1 MSAKTNEIYHDI
13 IQRYTDQPAVL
24 PDDVR
29 ALVESE
35 NGGGARG
42 VIQLYAMVDLD
53 ASMRLTEAWLC
64 LGQEF
69 VALAKRSA
77 EGSLG
82 CRSLSRGDIKH
93 VREIPGLSCT
103 QVIMEANSESPP
115 LMHIYFSHRQK
126 QAISGIV
133 FMLRHALEGGALEPK
148 GDADD
153 NYAEAVATP
162 VRKAQASVSTS
173 SSSVFIRLL
182 SYLKPYSKQ
191 LVIGTL
197 AAIAMTVCQLL
208 PPFLTGKIIDD
219 VINPFSD
226 SSITWDEAQN
236 MGWAILG
243 GIALVV
249 VLRELFLWIRLKY
262 MAVIGELVA
271 RDLRRDIYAH
281 LHRLSMGYFSSKR
294 TGSLISRVSSDTDRI
309 WDFVAFGVVEASV
322 SALMLLGLSTMLIVL
337 DWKLGLLMVAPLPAI
352 FLLIFFNGK
361 IMHSRFLRIW
371 RKWSDMTAV
380 LSDTIPGMRV
390 VLAFDQSKRERVRF
404 NKENDAVF
412 VEAERL
418 NKVWTVFWP
427 VLIFLIQS
435 MGILV
440 WAFAL
445 PRLIGKSP
453 TSEPTLTI
461 GVFVSFLVYLGLFF
475 YPIEIFAQLSRMVNR
490 ALSSAHR
497 IFEVLDT
504 EPEIVNA
511 PKTAQLTP
519 MLGNVSFDQV
529 TFGYDPVRLILKGVS
544 FEIHQGE
551 FIGLVGPS
559 GSGKSTIF
567 NLLSRF
573 YDVTSGSVKID
584 GIDVRELDL
593 GNMRKQ
599 IGIVMQDPFL
609 FHGTILENIRY
620 GLSEASPGD
629 VVAAA
634 KSANAHDFIC
644 KLPNAYDT
652 IVGER
657 GHTLSGGERQR
668 VSIARAILHDPRVL
682 LLDEATSAVDTETE
696 QKIQDAIDHL
706 TENRTVIAIAHRLS
720 TLRRADR
727 LLVMEDGRLA
737 EQGTHEELVALEN
750 GIYKNLYT
758 LQREM
763 HKSYVL

>member
-1 MSAKTNEIYHDI
+1 MSSKTNEMYRDI
-13 IQRYTDQPAVL
+13 VDRYTDQPINLPKAVR
-24 PDDVR
+24 D
-29 ALVESE
+29 LVESQH
-35 NGGGARG
+35 GAG
-42 VIQLYAMVDLD
+42 PGSVIQLYALIDLD
-53 ASMRLTEAWLC
+53 AGMRLGESWLC
-64 LGQEF
+64 LGPDYVAF
-69 VALAKRSA
+69 VKLKDAGELVVRSFP
-77 EGSLG
+77 
-82 CRSLSRGDIKH
+82 RSEIQY

-103 QVIMEANSESPP
+103 QLILEADPDSPP
-115 LMHIYFSHRQK
+115 LLHVHYSHRQK
-126 QAISGIV
+126 QSVSGIV
-133 FMLRHALEGGALEPK
+133 FLLRQALEGGTIQPETDP
-148 GDADD
+148 DEH
-153 NYAEAVATP
+153 YAESVGTP

-173 SSSVFIRLL
+173 GSSVFIRLL
-182 SYLKPYSKQ
+182 SYLKPYKKQ
-191 LVIGTL
+191 LVVGIV
-197 AAIAMTVCQLL
+197 AAIIMTVCQLF
-208 PPFLTGKIIDD
+208 PPYLTGRIIDD
-219 VINPFSD
+219 VINPFADGKLDWS
-226 SSITWDEAQN
+226 EAKTL
-236 MGWAILG
+236 GWILIANIAI
-243 GIALVV
+243 VV
-249 VLRELFLWIRLKY
+249 VLREFFLWIRLKF
-262 MAVIGELVA
+262 MAVIGDLVA
-271 RDLRRDIYAH
+271 RDLRRDVYGH
-281 LHRLSMGYFSSKR
+281 LHRLSLGYFSSKR

-322 SALMLLGLSTMLIVL
+322 SALLLVGLSSMLIIL

-352 FLLIFFNGK
+352 FLLIYFNGK
-361 IMHSRFLRIW
+361 VMHSRFLRIW

-390 VLAFDQSKRERVRF
+390 VQAFDQSNRERSRF
-404 NKENDAVF
+404 DKENEAVF

-418 NKVWTVFWP
+418 NKVWTIFWP
-427 VLIFLIQS
+427 VLIFLIQL
-435 MGILV
+435 MGVLV
-440 WAFAL
+440 WMFAL
-445 PRLIGKSP
+445 PRLIGSGP
-453 TSEPTLTI
+453 GSQPSLTV

-504 EPEIVNA
+504 EPEIVDPPEPVA
-511 PKTAQLTP
+511 LSP
-519 MLGNVSFDQV
+519 MMGNISFSQV

-559 GSGKSTIF
+559 GAGKSTIF

-584 GIDVRELDL
+584 GIDVRELEL
-593 GNMRKQ
+593 GNMRTQ
-599 IGIVMQDPFL
+599 IGMVMQDPFL

-620 GLSEASPGD
+620 GLSDASPGD
-629 VVAAA
+629 VIAAA

-668 VSIARAILHDPRVL
+668 VSIARAVLHNPRVL

-696 QKIQDAIDHL
+696 QKIQDAIDRL

-727 LLVMEDGRLA
+727 LLVMKDGRLV
-737 EQGTHEELVALEN
+737 EQGTHDALLEMKE
-750 GIYKNLYT
+750 GVYKNLYS

-763 HKSYVL
+763 HKSYAI